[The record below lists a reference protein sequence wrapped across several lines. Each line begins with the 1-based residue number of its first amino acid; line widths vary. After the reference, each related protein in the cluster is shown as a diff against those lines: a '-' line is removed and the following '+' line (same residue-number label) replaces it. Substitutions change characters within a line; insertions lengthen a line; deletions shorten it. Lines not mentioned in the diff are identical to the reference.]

1 MTSTDDH
8 PPPFVCGMGLLG
20 ISVPLTLTAAQTA
33 CVRASS
39 LRTLSEFTIRAVSS
53 NLPSWSDSRPSKFL
67 RRRLKVIKRW
77 KAESFSFWP
86 GPLSSLAGSH
96 LLSSFCLQSSLHCG
110 VLVTTSDGQSVGTS
124 VQRLPIGFAYET
136 NLTLDIKWPNST
148 EIVCSRGVN
157 KNVKEI
163 TQKFKFCPFV

>member
-67 RRRLKVIKRW
+67 RRRLKVIKKMKGREFFFL
-77 KAESFSFWP
+77 ARASLFSSWFS
-86 GPLSSLAGSH
+86 SSLI
-96 LLSSFCLQSSLHCG
+96 LLSSIFPPLWRTCHHFRRSIGRYFSSAAPYWFCLRNQSYIGHQ
-110 VLVTTSDGQSVGTS
+110 VTQ
-124 VQRLPIGFAYET
+124 QYWNCL
-136 NLTLDIKWPNST
+136 
-148 EIVCSRGVN
+148 
-157 KNVKEI
+157 
-163 TQKFKFCPFV
+163 